1 MKKRSKQLLTILAL
15 LLAFSLVFA
24 GCAKDNDRDD
34 RDRDEQEEL
43 LDNDRNEDQAGL
55 DEDEGKIQVEGED
68 ETDIVVSV
76 PTYRMES
83 VDLLTEEYYYNDDDD
98 LVSVNYYTYDEYG
111 KLIERSSLNGEGKVN
126 SRSVY
131 EYDAAGNRISTMVY
145 GSDGSLS
152 STYTYTYDAKG
163 LCTSEVLDYV
173 GTDLVLTTVYEYD
186 AEGYLIRELETDA
199 DGNFRNEVVY
209 TFNADHTERYTERF
223 DADKEGN
230 RHANG
235 GGYDLY
241 DANGNLIYWC
251 TYGSFGDNMVSKD
264 DPAYVGEHF
273 YDENGRLVEKTYSE
287 LGGYIVSKDVL
298 TYDES
303 GNLIRQE
310 RIYIRTGNC
319 LNWYE
324 YTYETFEIKVEG
336 N

>member
-1 MKKRSKQLLTILAL
+1 MKKRRKQLLTILAL

-83 VDLLTEEYYYNDDDD
+83 VDLLTEEYYYNGDGELLAAYFYEYDDHGY
-98 LVSVNYYTYDEYG
+98 LVMKTTRNVEGQVTG
-111 KLIERSSLNGEGKVN
+111 KSLF
-126 SRSVY
+126 
-131 EYDAAGNRISTMVY
+131 EYDAAGNLVYQENYGRDGGLISTE
-145 GSDGSLS
+145 
-152 STYTYTYDAKG
+152 TYTYDENG
-163 LCTSEVLDYV
+163 LRTSEVHLIASA
-173 GTDLVLTTVYEYD
+173 DLVLTTVYEYD
-186 AEGYLIRELETDA
+186 AEDHLIRELETDA

-251 TYGSFGDNMVSKD
+251 TYGSVGDNMVSKD

>member
-43 LDNDRNEDQAGL
+43 LDNDR
-55 DEDEGKIQVEGED
+55 DEDRDDGDEDDDEHKGEEVIA
-68 ETDIVVSV
+68 ETK
-76 PTYRMES
+76 PLYHMES

-98 LVSVNYYTYDEYG
+98 LVSVNYYIYDEYG

-251 TYGSFGDNMVSKD
+251 TYGSVGDNMVSKD

-273 YDENGRLVEKTYSE
+273 YDENGRLVEKTHSE

-319 LNWYE
+319 MNRYE